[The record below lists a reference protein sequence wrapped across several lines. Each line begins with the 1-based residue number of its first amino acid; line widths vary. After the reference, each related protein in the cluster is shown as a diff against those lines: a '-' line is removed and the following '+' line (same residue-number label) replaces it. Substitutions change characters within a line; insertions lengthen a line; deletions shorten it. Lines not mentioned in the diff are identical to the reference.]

1 MSVHSNCIFMITK
14 KSAKDVDDNL
24 DGLDDSFNDVIDK
37 PKKRVRRTKEELK
50 ENYVDPL
57 QMEKLIE
64 EYYVSGKLSSDLAD
78 MVQKIATRLGYA
90 QNFINYSFKTE
101 MIGDAVIKMITALTR
116 KRFKCNSGYN
126 PFSYFTKV
134 AYRAFQNRIK
144 KEKKEYETLHRYQE
158 EVFNLL
164 TENNQIP
171 TRKNT
176 RNSGGDDDSYDSN
189 NEQDYTVD
197 EE

>member
-1 MSVHSNCIFMITK
+1 MVTTK
-14 KSAKDVDDNL
+14 DPVTPKQRVYVDD
-24 DGLDDSFNDVIDK
+24 IIAP

-50 ENYVDPL
+50 ENYVDPIE
-57 QMEKLIE
+57 MEKLIAL
-64 EYYVSGKLSSDLAD
+64 YYKTGILENDLAD
-78 MVQKIATRLGYA
+78 MIQKIATRLGYA

-116 KRFKCNSGYN
+116 KRFKCDSGYN

-176 RNSGGDDDSYDSN
+176 KSANDDDSYDEDKSG
-189 NEQDYTVD
+189 YC
-197 EE
+197 EEELD

>member
-1 MSVHSNCIFMITK
+1 MITK
-14 KSAKDVDDNL
+14 KSAKDVDVDL
-24 DGLDDSFNDVIDK
+24 DSLDDSFNDVIDK

-176 RNSGGDDDSYDSN
+176 RNSGSDDDSYDSN

>member
-1 MSVHSNCIFMITK
+1 MATAK
-14 KSAKDVDDNL
+14 KSVLLKQK
-24 DGLDDSFNDVIDK
+24 SFADEPNTL

-50 ENYVDPL
+50 ENYVDPIE
-57 QMEKLIE
+57 MEKLIAL
-64 EYYVSGKLSSDLAD
+64 YYKTGELKNDLAD
-78 MVQKIATRLGYA
+78 MIQKIGTRLGYA
-90 QNFINYSFKTE
+90 QNFINYSFKAE

-144 KEKKEYETLHRYQE
+144 KEKKEHETLHRYQE

-176 RNSGGDDDSYDSN
+176 KRTNEDDSYD
-189 NEQDYTVD
+189 EDKCGYYD
-197 EE
+197 EELE